1 MADSDSWDADNFEA
15 DEPIKRPTG
24 LQDRWEGEDEE
35 DDVKDNW
42 DDDEEE
48 EKKKEEEKEEVEK
61 KTGVVSGLEPSTS
74 DTLWPHDR
82 LIFLI
87 TTDDDDNIQSM
98 NANN

>member
-1 MADSDSWDADNFEA
+1 MQSITFV
-15 DEPIKRPTG
+15 
-24 LQDRWEGEDEE
+24 LFFLFLVQ
-35 DDVKDNW
+35 DNW

-98 NANN
+98 NANNWSESDRFFQYVY